1 MLETMEKTKKRY
13 WHEDMCR
20 PTRFDKFVFVLVLV
34 FLFLKMVFLLF
45 QILQNECGKWQNLTL
60 KILCQG
66 ACQLLGSCS
75 ASRDADGK

>member
-1 MLETMEKTKKRY
+1 MTNKIRQVRV
-13 WHEDMCR
+13 C
-20 PTRFDKFVFVLVLV
+20 TRFGIFVSEDAF
-34 FLFLKMVFLLF
+34 FLF
-45 QILQNECGKWQNLTL
+45 QILQTECGKWQNLTL